1 LKPSDQD
8 RLLGVDVSDSGVITD
23 EIIRAEL
30 GEDSVVDRAT
40 RAWLK
45 ALVDDWLFDLTGA
58 VPRWDFRFEA
68 RPALLRWARIAGT
81 GEPRRSRQLEFRLAF
96 AAARVPRPAA

>member
-1 LKPSDQD
+1 MEALLVELCVTHGWCLKPSDQD

-30 GEDSVVDRAT
+30 GEDSVADRAT

-45 ALVDDWLFDLTGA
+45 ALVDDWLFDPDGRGA
-58 VPRWDFRFEA
+58 ASGLP
-68 RPALLRWARIAGT
+68 L
-81 GEPRRSRQLEFRLAF
+81 
-96 AAARVPRPAA
+96 